1 MDDRL
6 KAVSMRSTVRRVP
19 GAHRSRYE
27 SSCPATFTSRAPG
40 SSAPPCGRIESASA
54 ARVARRAAVKGMPC
68 DYGPAM
74 ATKRLRLLLRIWT
87 VIFLLGAVDFFVFPY
102 LTVKILNST
111 ARSLGMHQV
120 TALNGG
126 QDFWLTLAVPYM
138 ILVAAL
144 SWIAQRGTRI
154 QAQPVQFLL
163 LAKAASSLTSLA
175 LFLLGGFAYPFLA
188 NFVVDGAIV
197 IITYWFYR
205 AAKSEL
211 AFPTE

>member
-1 MDDRL
+1 
-6 KAVSMRSTVRRVP
+6 MRSTVRRVP

-27 SSCPATFTSRAPG
+27 LSWPATSTSRAPG

-68 DYGPAM
+68 DYAFVI

-111 ARSLGMHQV
+111 ARSPCMHQV
-120 TALNGG
+120 VALNGG

-138 ILVAAL
+138 ILVAAF
-144 SWIAQRGTRI
+144 SWIAQRGSRI
-154 QAQPVQFLL
+154 QAQPVQFLM
-163 LAKAASSLTSLA
+163 LAKASSSLTSLA
-175 LFLLGGFAYPFLA
+175 LFLFGGFAYPFLA
-188 NFVVDGAIV
+188 NFVVDGAIAL
-197 IITYWFYR
+197 ITVWFYR
-205 AAKSEL
+205 GARAEL
-211 AFPTE
+211 VYPT

>member
-1 MDDRL
+1 
-6 KAVSMRSTVRRVP
+6 
-19 GAHRSRYE
+19 
-27 SSCPATFTSRAPG
+27 
-40 SSAPPCGRIESASA
+40 
-54 ARVARRAAVKGMPC
+54 MPC
-68 DYGPAM
+68 DYAFVI
-74 ATKRLRLLLRIWT
+74 ATKRLRLLLRVWT

-102 LTVKILNST
+102 VTVKILNST
-111 ARSLGMHQV
+111 ARSLGMHEV

-144 SWIAQRGTRI
+144 SWIAQRTTRI
-154 QAQPVQFLL
+154 QAQPVQFLM

-197 IITYWFYR
+197 LITYWFYR
-205 AAKSEL
+205 GARSEL
-211 AFPTE
+211 AFPAQ